1 MATTPPN
8 LLGKLDVVLD
18 ALEHKLNTA
27 FGAQGLDYVALS
39 AATAKEYLAV
49 AEPRTLLTRR
59 HER

>member
-1 MATTPPN
+1 MAATPPT

-27 FGAQGLDYVALS
+27 FGAQGLDYVALGVT
-39 AATAKEYLAV
+39 AAAKL
-49 AEPRTLLTRR
+49 RTLLTRR